1 MSCHVLTCAQVSGN
15 VMFSRFHANN
25 RDMGW
30 SLQALILYASY
41 FYDKTI
47 RSHLYFPRIYTS
59 LNMKTVPASS

>member
-15 VMFSRFHANN
+15 VMLRQSMFSRFHANN

-47 RSHLYFPRIYTS
+47 RSHLYFPQHENR
-59 LNMKTVPASS
+59 PC